1 MYFSFHSEMTSS
13 ILSENHLLYFLHG
26 NRLPLLAG
34 AAGAFGGSYPPYITL
49 DPSFYSRSSGQT
61 SSSIPT
67 R

>member
-1 MYFSFHSEMTSS
+1 MYFSFDSEMTSS
-13 ILSENHLLYFLHG
+13 ISFFLHG

-61 SSSIPT
+61 SSSIPS